1 MRSLRDASH
10 ANMSI
15 LTLPIRSQVFLI
27 VMRDQLRI
35 LSVGNVYTLLIL
47 TLSLLLNSVWQGALH
62 LVALVCCRVQTASAA
77 QKNNTNASIH
87 VRKRREPK
95 IVHSRDELIKP
106 VIRHETHN
114 DLVEM

>member
-15 LTLPIRSQVFLI
+15 LMLPVLMLPIRSQVFLI
-27 VMRDQLRI
+27 VMRDQLCI

-62 LVALVCCRVQTASAA
+62 
-77 QKNNTNASIH
+77 
-87 VRKRREPK
+87 
-95 IVHSRDELIKP
+95 
-106 VIRHETHN
+106 
-114 DLVEM
+114 